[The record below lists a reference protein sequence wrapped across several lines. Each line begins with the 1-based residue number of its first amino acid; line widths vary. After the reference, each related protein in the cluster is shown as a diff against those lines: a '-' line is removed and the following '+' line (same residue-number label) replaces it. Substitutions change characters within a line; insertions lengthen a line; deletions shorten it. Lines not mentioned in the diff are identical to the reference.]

1 MFLIYLYSIDH
12 LKRKHPSTLNSAFVN
27 EEDPDS
33 ELQTVNNLTTPSTST
48 ISSSLPNNTLTT
60 PKQYLEPPVKRQRQ
74 LRLYGSAKKNELS
87 DAENKSIDKAL
98 VKMIVSDYQP
108 LSMVDNIGFKEY
120 TNILQPL
127 YTPPSRKLLST
138 KLLPTEYNVI
148 VSKLKGMLR
157 TVLYVSVT
165 TDMWTSDSNKAYIT
179 VTCHFIFDDILYSP
193 VLATKELNDLH
204 TGENIAA
211 SLKLIFDEWEINNKI
226 VTVVSDNG
234 ANIKNAINQ
243 HLYKH
248 HHPCVAHTLNLS
260 VNEAINNN
268 SELSQILQTC
278 KTIVGHF
285 KHSTSATEKLK
296 MYQNQ
301 MGLPQLK
308 VKQDVSTRWNSK
320 LILMERLLQIKAPL
334 SAAITSLPRAPN
346 GLTAVEWELIEDCI
360 PLLKPFESMTTELSG
375 EKYPTLSMVIPLIR
389 GLQFTLGN
397 IKPKTNP
404 GQLLKTALSNSISR
418 RLGSLEGD
426 KISSKSTF
434 MDPRLKKMAFGLM
447 ENANKVQKWIEEE
460 LCTIIS
466 ENINEDTINNVTIP
480 HDDTSIQDQTSLLW
494 KHFDSKLAQVKTT
507 ATPSVMVTLMIR
519 QYLEMPH
526 LERTKNPLDFWKK
539 YKLTFPELYKISL
552 KYLCVPAT
560 SVPAERVFS
569 KTGLITNDRRNRL
582 SPKNLDYII
591 FLNSNLNLF

>member
-1 MFLIYLYSIDH
+1 MFLIDLYYIDH
-12 LKRKHPSTLNSAFVN
+12 LKRKHPLTLNMAFVN
-27 EEDPDS
+27 EDDPDS
-33 ELQTVNNLTTPSTST
+33 ELLTVTNLTGSSTSS
-48 ISSSLPNNTLTT
+48 ISFSLPNNDLTT
-60 PKQYLEPPVKRQRQ
+60 PEPPLKPPVKRQRQ

-87 DAENKSIDKAL
+87 DADNKSIDKAL
-98 VKMIVSDYQP
+98 IKMIVSDYQP
-108 LSMVDNIGFKEY
+108 LSIVENIGFKEY

-138 KLLPTEYNVI
+138 KLLPIEYNVI

-157 TVLYVSVT
+157 TVLNVSVT

-193 VLATKELNDLH
+193 VLATREVHDSH

-211 SLKLIFDEWEINNKI
+211 SLRLIFNEWEIGNKI

-234 ANIKNAINQ
+234 ANIKSAINQ
-243 HLYKH
+243 YLKKH

-260 VNEAINNN
+260 VIEAINNN
-268 SELSQILQTC
+268 NELSQVIQTC

-346 GLTAVEWELIEDCI
+346 GLTALEWELIEDCI

-389 GLQFTLGN
+389 GLQFTLKN
-397 IKPKTNP
+397 IKP
-404 GQLLKTALSNSISR
+404 
-418 RLGSLEGD
+418 
-426 KISSKSTF
+426 
-434 MDPRLKKMAFGLM
+434 
-447 ENANKVQKWIEEE
+447 
-460 LCTIIS
+460 
-466 ENINEDTINNVTIP
+466 
-480 HDDTSIQDQTSLLW
+480 
-494 KHFDSKLAQVKTT
+494 
-507 ATPSVMVTLMIR
+507 
-519 QYLEMPH
+519 
-526 LERTKNPLDFWKK
+526 
-539 YKLTFPELYKISL
+539 
-552 KYLCVPAT
+552 
-560 SVPAERVFS
+560 
-569 KTGLITNDRRNRL
+569 
-582 SPKNLDYII
+582 
-591 FLNSNLNLF
+591 